1 MPIGANNAHYKY
13 KMNGQTLT
21 SMEEEKEMVVYI
33 VYTKAKQPQQ

>member
-1 MPIGANNAHYKY
+1 MPIGANSAHYKY

-33 VYTKAKQPQQ
+33 VYKQPQQ